1 MFGIQNV
8 PDGSSQ
14 VALNA
19 LKAELAKSSEVAA
32 EFSPNDKE
40 ELITLLHP
48 LQMQLLLRQSLLTF
62 WKGRLERETGKQIV
76 ENKCS
81 MHLGV
86 NLRLA
91 QVKATRTVD
100 VADGEVNT
108 EDASSNYDSDNYE
121 SSNGHDNESNDELES
136 DCAESSHEFA
146 NNFGKQNCDIDLF
159 VHELAKLTFRDS

>member
-76 ENKCS
+76 ENKCI
-81 MHLGV
+81 
-86 NLRLA
+86 A
-91 QVKATRTVD
+91 CIW
-100 VADGEVNT
+100 
-108 EDASSNYDSDNYE
+108 E
-121 SSNGHDNESNDELES
+121 ST
-136 DCAESSHEFA
+136 C
-146 NNFGKQNCDIDLF
+146 
-159 VHELAKLTFRDS
+159 V